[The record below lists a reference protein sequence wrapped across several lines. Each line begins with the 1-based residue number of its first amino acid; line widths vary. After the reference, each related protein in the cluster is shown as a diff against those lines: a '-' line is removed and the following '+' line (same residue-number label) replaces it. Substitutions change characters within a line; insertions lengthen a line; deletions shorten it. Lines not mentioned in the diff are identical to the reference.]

1 MKKIFVLSAIL
12 SLAVAPAFAAPL
24 TLANFVAVNGYNGSL
39 NATSATT
46 GYYNGGGISLNGAS
60 TGDFELTF
68 TLQGRNIT
76 GGLMC
81 AAMFYG
87 VAPGAIGAGFPANPG
102 TQVLIGFDATPTS
115 NLALFYRDGG
125 AVAGQAMASGPTL
138 YANGNIND
146 GPVVNYY
153 FSQIAG
159 KAELWAGATQL
170 LGCVNANNG
179 VGTFGFGGSGTYT
192 ITNLEYTSLVV
203 PEPSS
208 IVALLSGLSGLTLI
222 RRKK

>member
-12 SLAVAPAFAAPL
+12 SLAVAPAFASTL
-24 TLANFVAVNGYNGSL
+24 TLADFVKVNGNNGS
-39 NATSATT
+39 AIGSTWTS
-46 GYYNGGGISLNGAS
+46 GYYNSGGISLNGAS

-68 TLQGRNIT
+68 TLQGRNIS

-87 VAPGAIGAGFPANPG
+87 TPVGQISEAFPANPG

-138 YANGNIND
+138 YAVGNID
-146 GPVVNYY
+146 GPSVNYY
-153 FSQIAG
+153 FSQING
-159 KAELWAGATQL
+159 RAELWAGATQL
-170 LGCVNANNG
+170 LGCANANNG

-192 ITNLEYTSLVV
+192 VSNLEYTSLVV